1 METLKSKVTSKG
13 QIVIPK
19 KIRARYGMKP
29 HSVIYWI
36 QKEEGV
42 LMVPDSEDSVFA
54 ARGMIRKSGLL
65 EKLLKDRR
73 EDRLKE
79 EKRG

>member
-1 METLKSKVTSKG
+1 MEKLKSKVTSKG

-29 HSVIYWI
+29 HSVIYWV
-36 QKEEGV
+36 QKSEGV
-42 LMVPDSEDSVFA
+42 LMVPDSEDSVLA

-65 EKLLKDRR
+65 EKLLKNRR